1 MAGLV
6 PAIPIMKMKCPP
18 NRDRRDEPGDDVS
31 QAEYQRADRGGSN
44 PLFLGRQMRLLLR
57 PHRYAVTKTVHVIAG
72 QAATS
77 VPWDMISGDGLGF
90 LNGVYERNAAGR
102 RRRCLP

>member
-31 QAEYQRADRGGSN
+31 QAG
-44 PLFLGRQMRLLLR
+44 
-57 PHRYAVTKTVHVIAG
+57 
-72 QAATS
+72 TS
-77 VPWDMISGDGLGF
+77 VPTEAALTRSSSAAKCAYYCGLIGMQ
-90 LNGVYERNAAGR
+90 
-102 RRRCLP
+102 